1 MKLRALELE
10 QFRKFDRPIRIAG
23 MDDGLNLVVG
33 PNEMGKST
41 LFAAL
46 QAVLLERHRSQA
58 QAVRSFQPAGHD
70 GASPRIALQLE
81 VDGQPYRIEKRF
93 LRRPSAELALPDG
106 RHLHGEAAEEAL
118 DALLGGGGGG
128 PRSAPE
134 VLGIW
139 SLLWV
144 GQGQS
149 FVLPEIALGA
159 RATLQS
165 VLDAEVGEVLG
176 EDHGSALITELD
188 AALHELIYRRGQP
201 KGRYREAA
209 EGYAELER
217 EIGRLE
223 QERTELEHDL
233 TALDEAQVE
242 YERLR
247 ADQRAGD
254 VEQELAELAARR
266 DQLKVRH
273 AEVREAEAALATVGH
288 GLAQVQAEQ
297 GRRQALREALAAA
310 GRESEQ
316 ASMAEAELTGAAGDT
331 ERLADDQAGRIERL
345 QATLDAAE
353 NHQRS
358 LQRLAQAIRQRDDG
372 RAALRAAAT
381 ELRFELEP
389 EALERVRVEGRP
401 LGETSRSLRIVD
413 PLEIEIADVGRIQ
426 VRPVVADRRRLQSS
440 LKDAERRIARELE
453 VLGLRPAH
461 PKARQLEFELAADMP
476 LAGKAAGLRSDPA
489 DPPCWPEAAAVE
501 TARAEAER
509 QIDGLVAQ
517 LRPARR
523 ELDLAVAARHEKRA
537 AHAQAV
543 DRRAEAERRLA
554 QLRTELAEAERS
566 APDTE
571 LGARSAALYGEL
583 AVAEARLRQLHEQAP
598 EESVET
604 LEQRVAELRQGME
617 GRAAALRERELTMER
632 LRARIQALAGG
643 GLDERLAVARRR
655 FDELERECA
664 KYRGEVE
671 ALELLLR
678 VLRDAERGA
687 RERYVGPLLR
697 RIRPYLA
704 ALFPGADLELDE
716 AFHITAVAR
725 SGGPEAFERLSDG
738 TREQIAILT
747 RLAFAELLA
756 DQGRPAVVV
765 LDDALVFSDDQRI
778 EQMFEILVRAAE
790 KLQIIVLT
798 CRERV
803 FRNLPARRLRLEQV
817 QAAGVH

>member
-10 QFRKFDRPIRIAG
+10 QFRKFERTIRIAG
-23 MDDGLNLVVG
+23 IDDGLNLVVG

-46 QAVLLERHRSQA
+46 QAVLFERHRSQA
-58 QAVRSFQPAGHD
+58 QAVKSFQPAGHD
-70 GASPRIALQLE
+70 GASPRVALQLE
-81 VDGQPYRIEKRF
+81 VDGRPYRIEKRF
-93 LRRPSAELALPDG
+93 LRRPGAELALPDG

-118 DALLGGGGGG
+118 DALLGGGAGGR
-128 PRSAPE
+128 RSAPE
-134 VLGIW
+134 GLGIW

-149 FVLPEIALGA
+149 FALPEIASGA

-176 EDHGSALITELD
+176 GDYGGAVIARLD
-188 AALHELIYRRGQP
+188 EGLHELIYRRGQP

-209 EGYAELER
+209 AAHGELER

-223 QERTELEHDL
+223 QERAELEHDL
-233 TALDEAQVE
+233 TALDGAQVE

-247 ADQRAGD
+247 ADQRDGR
-254 VEQELAELAARR
+254 VEQELAELESRR

-273 AEVREAEAALATVGH
+273 AEVREAEAALATVRH
-288 GLAQVQAEQ
+288 GCAQVQAEQ
-297 GRRQALREALAAA
+297 ARRQAVREAVAAA
-310 GRESEQ
+310 GRESER
-316 ASMAEAELTGAAGDT
+316 ATTAEAELAGAAHEAD
-331 ERLADDQAGRIERL
+331 RLAGEQAGKVERL

-353 NHQRS
+353 NHQRG

-372 RAALRAAAT
+372 QAALRAAAS
-381 ELRFELEP
+381 EVRFELEP
-389 EALERVRVEGRP
+389 QAFDRVRIDGRA

-413 PLEIEIADVGRIQ
+413 PLEVEIAEVGRIQ
-426 VRPVVADRRRLQSS
+426 IRPAVADRRRLQSS
-440 LKDAERRIARELE
+440 LRDAERRIARELD
-453 VLGLRPAH
+453 VLGLRPPN
-461 PKARQLEFELAADMP
+461 PKARQLEFELAAEVP
-476 LAGKAAGLRSDPA
+476 LAGKATGLRPDVA
-489 DPPCWPEAAAVE
+489 DLPCWPEATAVE
-501 TARAEAER
+501 TAPAEAER

-523 ELDLAVAARHEKRA
+523 ELDLAVEARHHKGAAHTQAVERREQAAR
-537 AHAQAV
+537 
-543 DRRAEAERRLA
+543 RLE
-554 QLRTELAEAERS
+554 QLRAELAEADRA
-566 APDTE
+566 APDAD
-571 LGARSAALYGEL
+571 LGARSAALQGEL
-583 AVAEARLRQLHEQAP
+583 ALAEARWRQLHEQAP
-598 EESVET
+598 EDSLES
-604 LEQRVAELRQGME
+604 LEQRIAELRQAME
-617 GRAAALRERELTMER
+617 GRTATLRDRELKIER

-655 FDELERECA
+655 FDELQRECA

-678 VLRDAERGA
+678 VLRDAERDA
-687 RERYVGPLLR
+687 KERYVGPLVR
-697 RIRPYLA
+697 RIRPYLE
-704 ALFPGADLELDE
+704 ALFPGADLEVDS
-716 AFHITAVAR
+716 AFRITAVAR
-725 SGGPEAFERLSDG
+725 SAGPEPLERLSEG

-747 RLAFAELLA
+747 RLAFAEMLA

-778 EQMFEILVRAAE
+778 EQMFEILVRAAA
-790 KLQIIVLT
+790 KLQILVLT

-803 FRNLPARRLRLEQV
+803 FQNLPARRLRLEQV
-817 QAAGVH
+817 QAAEVH

>member
-10 QFRKFDRPIRIAG
+10 QFRKFDRAIRIAG

-46 QAVLLERHRSQA
+46 QAVLFERHRSQA

-70 GASPRIALQLE
+70 GASPRVALELE
-81 VDGQPYRIEKRF
+81 VDGQPYRVEKRF
-93 LRRPSAELALPDG
+93 LKRPSAELALPDG

-118 DALLGGGGGG
+118 EDLLGGGGRR
-128 PRSAPE
+128 RSAPE
-134 VLGIW
+134 ALGVW

-149 FVLPEIALGA
+149 FALPEIAAGA
-159 RATLQS
+159 RTTLES
-165 VLDAEVGEVLG
+165 VLAAEVGEVLG
-176 EDHGSALITELD
+176 GDHGGALIARLD
-188 AALHELIYRRGQP
+188 EALHQLIYRRGQP

-209 EGYAELER
+209 EAHVELER

-223 QERTELEHDL
+223 QERAELEQDL
-233 TALDEAQVE
+233 VDLEDAQVE

-247 ADQRAGD
+247 ADQSNED
-254 VEQELAELAARR
+254 VEQQLAELTARR
-266 DQLKVRH
+266 EQLKVRH
-273 AEVREAEAALATVGH
+273 AEIREAEAALATVRH
-288 GLAQVQAEQ
+288 DLAQVQAEQ
-297 GRRQALREALAAA
+297 ARRQALREALVAA

-316 ASMAEAELTGAAGDT
+316 ASTAEADLAGAAAEAERFAG
-331 ERLADDQAGRIERL
+331 EQAGKVERL

-353 NHQRS
+353 NHQRG

-372 RAALRAAAT
+372 RAALRAAAS
-381 ELRFELEP
+381 EVRIELEP
-389 EALERVRVEGRP
+389 EALERVRLDGRP

-413 PLEIEIADVGRIQ
+413 PLDIEIADVGRIQ
-426 VRPVVADRRRLQSS
+426 VRPVVADRRRLQST

-453 VLGLRPAH
+453 VLGLRPPS
-461 PKARQLEFELAADMP
+461 PKARQLEFELPADLP
-476 LAGKAAGLRSDPA
+476 LAGNTAGFRPEMA

-509 QIDGLVAQ
+509 QIDGLAAQ

-523 ELDLAVAARHEKRA
+523 ELDLAIEGRHAKRA
-537 AHAQAV
+537 AHGQAM
-543 DRRAEAERRLA
+543 ERREQAEQRLER
-554 QLRTELAEAERS
+554 LRAELAEAERS
-566 APDTE
+566 APDAD
-571 LGARSAALYGEL
+571 LGARSTTLQGEL
-583 AVAEARLRQLHEQAP
+583 ALAEARLRQLHEQAP
-598 EESVET
+598 EESLES
-604 LEQRVAELRQGME
+604 LEQRMAELRQAMA
-617 GRAAALRERELTMER
+617 GRAAALRERELTIER

-643 GLDERLAVARRR
+643 GLDERLAIARRR

-664 KYRGEVE
+664 KHRGEVE

-678 VLRDAERGA
+678 VLRDAERDA
-687 RERYVGPLLR
+687 KERYVGPLVR
-697 RIRPYLA
+697 RIRPYLE
-704 ALFPGADLELDE
+704 ALFPGADLEVDE
-716 AFHITAVAR
+716 AFHIAAIAR
-725 SGGPEAFERLSDG
+725 SGRPEPFERLSEG

-778 EQMFEILVRAAE
+778 EQMFEILVRAAQ

-803 FRNLPARRLRLEQV
+803 FRELPARRLRLEQV